1 MILNRNNQFL
11 RRLVEFL
18 SSTGLQCTECT
29 VKNSILISQSGSP
42 PSPACCK
49 LSDTFPG
56 QVACFQ
62 LRVAS
67 CQVKLSSCQ
76 LASWQLDRPSFLQV
90 NLLASCQLKL
100 TIPPSKTEACLNLYP
115 DCHFT
120 RGRWR
125 TLVKGTLS
133 LIWVSTWPGV
143 GTPMNKSWSYYYVLL
158 LHTHVPLV
166 YYR

>member
-1 MILNRNNQFL
+1 MLQVVRHVPRPSCMFL
-11 RRLVEFL
+11 V
-18 SSTGLQCTECT
+18 
-29 VKNSILISQSGSP
+29 
-42 PSPACCK
+42 ACCK
-49 LSDTFPG
+49 LPG
-56 QVACFQ
+56 QV
-62 LRVAS
+62 
-67 CQVKLSSCQ
+67 VKL

-120 RGRWR
+120 RYRGRWR

-143 GTPMNKSWSYYYVLL
+143 GTHLNKTWSYYTTYYYYIYTCPHCLL
-158 LHTHVPLV
+158 SL
-166 YYR
+166 